1 MLNHGILAN
10 GSLFAVLSGSEY
22 AFAVRPEKFLYWK
35 TTYWLVDIFLKLN
48 QCGMWGV
55 GISI

>member
-35 TTYWLVDIFLKLN
+35 TTY
-48 QCGMWGV
+48 
-55 GISI
+55 